1 MDDMDKKFFAYLA
14 LTPLRTVKNWLV
26 NFPKGMAKPIK
37 PNTLLMAAIA
47 FFAVMVV
54 RGGRIMVV
62 VSVLLLF
69 LAWAWRE
76 WVRGDFRVKP
86 PL

>member
-1 MDDMDKKFFAYLA
+1 MNDAERKYFIYLT
-14 LTPLRTVKNWLV
+14 LTPIRTVKNWLI
-26 NFPKGMAKPIK
+26 NFPRGMAKPIK